1 MNIRP
6 TLLVTEPRVRAS
18 FLTILQLWWW
28 PTFVFLSPLLVTSVG
43 QQDRNDLIVAKYI
56 LGLLALIGGI
66 LLEWSYRTP
75 SKNSPLYGLERP
87 PLFNSRILPV
97 VLFGVWAVL
106 SSFWAPEP
114 IFALL
119 GVSFHLAD
127 ASIWT
132 LTITLCSW
140 LIYLSCQRNPELVR
154 LICFAAAGAGA
165 VLGGLAALEVILGHA
180 LYYPI
185 SRVDIPQVN
194 FPQRGHLAGFLALCL
209 GVALASARW
218 KYWPMVVCALLCA
231 LGVGVSFNRAS
242 VAAVA
247 FAVIICVFI
256 QWRKFLLPGML
267 AFLCIGLG
275 WWMGQTFNVQGTREL
290 ATSQTVATRS
300 YMWRAGLVGIG
311 ERPLTGWGGNAFVNV
326 WTDKISFNDLKTYLK
341 LEFGDTLIKRI
352 PKTNILRVKRADGS
366 PSQGAFIIWKSHNQF
381 IEIALLYG
389 LPGLALYLW
398 ILISLLR
405 RKFLSNPAAIGVITY
420 HVFFMLWFAIPESD
434 GVLWALI
441 GAGMAGLP
449 STRAPETSTL
459 EPSPPNL
466 SST

>member
-1 MNIRP
+1 
-6 TLLVTEPRVRAS
+6 
-18 FLTILQLWWW
+18 
-28 PTFVFLSPLLVTSVG
+28 
-43 QQDRNDLIVAKYI
+43 
-56 LGLLALIGGI
+56 
-66 LLEWSYRTP
+66 
-75 SKNSPLYGLERP
+75 
-87 PLFNSRILPV
+87 
-97 VLFGVWAVL
+97 
-106 SSFWAPEP
+106 
-114 IFALL
+114 
-119 GVSFHLAD
+119 
-127 ASIWT
+127 
-132 LTITLCSW
+132 
-140 LIYLSCQRNPELVR
+140 
-154 LICFAAAGAGA
+154 
-165 VLGGLAALEVILGHA
+165 
-180 LYYPI
+180 
-185 SRVDIPQVN
+185 
-194 FPQRGHLAGFLALCL
+194 
-209 GVALASARW
+209 
-218 KYWPMVVCALLCA
+218 
-231 LGVGVSFNRAS
+231 
-242 VAAVA
+242 
-247 FAVIICVFI
+247 
-256 QWRKFLLPGML
+256 
-267 AFLCIGLG
+267 
-275 WWMGQTFNVQGTREL
+275 
-290 ATSQTVATRS
+290 
-300 YMWRAGLVGIG
+300 MWRAGLVGIG

-459 EPSPPNL
+459 EQSPPNL